1 MNRAVESIH
10 IIVTGLPASGKSS
23 VGKLIASNFGLELL
37 DKDDILESMF
47 DDKAGGPEVRRR
59 LSRDADG
66 ILRQKA
72 LESTGAVLVSW
83 WRHPKSRIDTG
94 TPTDWLSS
102 LNARL
107 IQVHCRCDALV
118 AANRFHLRKRH
129 PGHLDDS
136 KTLDEIVTSF
146 RAFEALGLID
156 LGIPVVGVDTSQQ
169 TNADDLFR
177 RIAIACGFE

>member
-1 MNRAVESIH
+1 MKLRQSNDRAVESMH

-23 VGKLIASNFGLELL
+23 VGKLLASDFGLELL

-47 DDKAGGPEVRRR
+47 EDKAGGPEVRSR
-59 LSRDADG
+59 LSREADE
-66 ILRQKA
+66 ILRRNA

-83 WRHPKSRIDTG
+83 WRHPKSRIETG

-102 LNARL
+102 LSGRL
-107 IQVHCRCDALV
+107 IHVHCKCDAFV

-136 KTLDEIVTSF
+136 KTLYEILTTF
-146 RAFEALGLID
+146 RAFEGLGVID
-156 LGIPVVGVDTSQQ
+156 LG
-169 TNADDLFR
+169 
-177 RIAIACGFE
+177 